1 MSRRVRTV
9 CLASVCVVRLA
20 VASGSAARG
29 ESPAAFDRR
38 CVPAACVSS
47 RSHTAGM
54 LPRRALSSRRIASL
68 GATRGFPH
76 GLLAF
81 QPDIERENLTGLRE
95 VNVVVEDLAEDA
107 EAAGLTRRALLTA
120 VEQQLETRGVPQ
132 GSSRQGADLYINVS
146 THQGA
151 TGLFAYYARV
161 SVQQLATIEGNQLRS
176 LVDTWARASLGAVGG
191 GNLPQV
197 EQVVMQLVDLFCD
210 DYFEVN
216 DRVR

>member
-1 MSRRVRTV
+1 MFRRVRTV
-9 CLASVCVVRLA
+9 SVASVCIVTLA
-20 VASGSAARG
+20 VAPGR
-29 ESPAAFDRR
+29 
-38 CVPAACVSS
+38 
-47 RSHTAGM
+47 
-54 LPRRALSSRRIASL
+54 
-68 GATRGFPH
+68 
-76 GLLAF
+76 AF
-81 QPDIERENLTGLRE
+81 QPDIERENLTDLRE
-95 VNVVVEDLAEDA
+95 VNVVVEELAEDA
-107 EAAGLTRRALLTA
+107 EAAGLTRRGLLAA
-120 VEQQLETRGVPQ
+120 VEQQLETRGVPP
-132 GSSRQGADLYINVS
+132 GSSRQGADGYINVS

-197 EQVVMQLVDLFCD
+197 EQVVLQLVDLFCD